1 MFRVFQLFSIVV
13 KKKKKETE
21 TEKEKEKEKEKQ
33 KLAVKKQTK
42 RDIMENEEV
51 PVKLKFSPGQAA
63 LTFDVSLQGPS
74 TMKNAFQ

>member
-1 MFRVFQLFSIVV
+1 MK
-13 KKKKKETE
+13 KKKKKET
-21 TEKEKEKEKEKQ
+21 EKEKEKEKQ
-33 KLAVKKQTK
+33 KLAVKKKTR